1 MNDPHEDKRLNHF
14 SLSNFLLV
22 TGLSFLVFTG
32 VMRLLDG
39 VTIRILLMVGLASL
53 GLGVLG
59 VLLKLL
65 FRKID
70 ASRSQLDTD
79 DKQRY

>member
-1 MNDPHEDKRLNHF
+1 MKDPHEDRRLNEF
-14 SLSNFLLV
+14 SISNFLLV

-39 VTIRILLMVGLASL
+39 VTIRILLMIGLVSL

-59 VLLKLL
+59 LLLKLL
-65 FRKID
+65 VRKID
-70 ASRSQLDTD
+70 ASRSHLDTNE
-79 DKQRY
+79 

>member
-1 MNDPHEDKRLNHF
+1 MKDPHEDRRLNEF
-14 SLSNFLLV
+14 STSNFLLV

-39 VTIRILLMVGLASL
+39 VIIRFLLMIGLVSF

-59 VLLKLL
+59 SLLKLL
-65 FRKID
+65 VRKIN
-70 ASRSQLDTD
+70 ANRSHLDTNE
-79 DKQRY
+79 